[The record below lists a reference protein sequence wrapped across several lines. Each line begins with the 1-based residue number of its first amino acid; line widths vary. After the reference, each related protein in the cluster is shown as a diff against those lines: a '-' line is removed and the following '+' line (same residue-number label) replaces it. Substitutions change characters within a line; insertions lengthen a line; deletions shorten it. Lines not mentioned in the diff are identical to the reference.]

1 MTIKIDMA
9 MIGEAA
15 TWEMTERAAAYLC
28 DHGFDVEA
36 VECTDDHEVNDI
48 PEAFWDAAVEFAA
61 SACDEETNERLNAF
75 VRTEDPDWC
84 DTEWRVFRSNGKGAY
99 WYIESEEYAPGYA
112 NIIEGETG
120 ELMFLNREDAI
131 DQWGEDVEWL
141 REYGWDEDEECGLS
155 LNNGNTYTYGA
166 YLDAELE
173 RFGNIEEEAQKV
185 INDIE
190 IAGRFWESGT
200 PSEVCYNAISQ
211 ECGAWDS
218 QIETM
223 HAILHRLWEGGID
236 EYTLP

>member
-1 MTIKIDMA
+1 MTIKIDM
-9 MIGEAA
+9 
-15 TWEMTERAAAYLC
+15 EMLGDEEKWKKADRAANYLC
-28 DHGFDVEA
+28 GHGFDYE
-36 VECTDDHEVNDI
+36 HWVNDI

-112 NIIEGETG
+112 NIIEDETG

-141 REYGWDEDEECGLS
+141 REYGWDESEEASLS
-155 LNNGNTYTYGA
+155 LNNGNTYYQGSA
-166 YLDAELE
+166 LDEALNQYDEPEAEALVAIKH
-173 RFGNIEEEAQKV
+173 IEASGQFFA
-185 INDIE
+185 
-190 IAGRFWESGT
+190 AGE

-218 QIETM
+218 QRETL

-236 EYTLP
+236 CYTLP